1 MLYLF
6 PAAEQWPESFY
17 IFFSCFEKLKSSCK
31 SKQQLNKCC
40 IKFALFLKVFH
51 LLIVPHVWKCVCE
64 LPSRLC
70 IVKGCWSGLVS
81 VRELWDH
88 KLFNCPIR
96 KVVYNN
102 RSGFTVQ
109 DFSWTDLYFPPE
121 YCAPYTDNFECCHVT
136 SKVQENWTWITIKS
150 HNREKGKNAGW
161 WLWIWVL
168 FVSYTS
174 VKSIF

>member
-1 MLYLF
+1 MLH
-6 PAAEQWPESFY
+6 Q
-17 IFFSCFEKLKSSCK
+17 ICIILKSFPFTDS
-31 SKQQLNKCC
+31 STWLEM
-40 IKFALFLKVFH
+40 
-51 LLIVPHVWKCVCE
+51 CE
-64 LPSRLC
+64 WPSRLC